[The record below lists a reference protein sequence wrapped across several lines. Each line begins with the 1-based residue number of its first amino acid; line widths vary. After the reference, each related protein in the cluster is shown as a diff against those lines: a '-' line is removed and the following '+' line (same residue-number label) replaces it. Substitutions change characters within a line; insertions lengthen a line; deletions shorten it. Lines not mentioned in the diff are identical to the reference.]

1 MPGTLVSIFSYTT
14 APLVRPSMQMPA
26 CRVSSF
32 SGIRPTLKSR
42 VSQSNTISVPGMGLR
57 CSSTRLTVTCSSL
70 SWPLTSVTVWLR
82 YSGMS

>member
-14 APLVRPSMQMPA
+14 APPVRVSMQMPA

-32 SGIRPTLKSR
+32 SGMSPTLNSR
-42 VSQSNTISVPGMGLR
+42 VSHSNTISVPGMGLR

-70 SWPLTSVTVWLR
+70 SWPRMPVTVWLR
-82 YSGMS
+82 YSGMP